1 MPKST
6 PVNTEMEIY
15 TFLWTNQQIIDP
27 CTVSHYGG
35 DMTRSTDKLLADIER
50 FLVENHMSAT
60 AFGEAVMNH
69 RHLVRRLRSGC
80 SVTLDTAD
88 RIRAFMSEVK
98 PRRAASKGNGGHR
111 AAA

>member
-1 MPKST
+1 M
-6 PVNTEMEIY
+6 
-15 TFLWTNQQIIDP
+15 
-27 CTVSHYGG
+27 SHYGG

-50 FLVENHMSAT
+50 FIVENDMSAT

-88 RIRAFMSEVK
+88 RIRAFMSEGK
-98 PRRAASKGNGGHR
+98 PRRPLSKGNGHR

>member
-1 MPKST
+1 
-6 PVNTEMEIY
+6 
-15 TFLWTNQQIIDP
+15 
-27 CTVSHYGG
+27 
-35 DMTRSTDKLLADIER
+35 MTRSTDKLLADIER
-50 FLVENHMSAT
+50 FIVENDMSAT

-88 RIRAFMSEVK
+88 RIRAFMSEGK
-98 PRRAASKGNGGHR
+98 PRRVPSKGNGGHR